1 MLVGDAASYTS
12 CGNTC
17 FKAAKKQANTEKG
30 KHMDLYFATCKLRVD
45 ENQFSA
51 ADTSFF
57 FKIDLQIKFYKH

>member
-1 MLVGDAASYTS
+1 MNRVDDAAPYTS

-17 FKAAKKQANTEKG
+17 FKAAKKQVNTEKG

-45 ENQFSA
+45 EKQFCA

-57 FKIDLQIKFYKH
+57 FKSIYK